1 MRVATIPVRRLY
13 QQKLLGPKCKT
24 PEAAVEW
31 LGAVQSQDY
40 PAAKWALGLRVK
52 NATDALVETAFN
64 EGRFLRTHVMR
75 PTWHFIMPENVTW
88 MQEVTS
94 SRVRA
99 ILASYDRKLE
109 ITPELRKKTNKILEE
124 VLSGKNY
131 KTRTELAD
139 EFEKHKIMARGQ
151 RLGHLMAHPELDA
164 LICSGPRRGKQF
176 TYALVAERAPKQK
189 RFSRD
194 EGLATL
200 ATWYIRSHGP
210 AQVKDLAWWAGLT
223 IKDAAYAVD
232 NIKATLHSEVI
243 EDRTYWF
250 VPGAPIETLTKPA
263 AFLLSIFDEFTIAY
277 KDRQDIGD
285 ERIAEKL
292 LSMGNALTAVVVLNG
307 RIVGTWKR
315 SIRKKDVDVKLT
327 LHSSQNREEKHAIDE
342 AIHAYNAFLDLDSV

>member
-24 PEAAVEW
+24 PQAAVEW

-40 PAAKWALGLRVK
+40 AAAKWALGLRVT
-52 NATDALVETAFN
+52 NATDAMIENAFN

-75 PTWHFIMPENVTW
+75 PTWHFIMPENITW
-88 MQEVTS
+88 MQQVTS
-94 SRVRA
+94 SRVRS

-109 ITPELRKKTNKILEE
+109 ITPELRKKTNKILED
-124 VLSGKNY
+124 VLSDNNY

-139 EFEKHKIMARGQ
+139 EFEKHNIAARGQ

-189 RFSRD
+189 KLTRE
-194 EGLATL
+194 EGLTTL
-200 ATWYIRSHGP
+200 ATRYIRSHGP
-210 AQVKDLAWWAGLT
+210 AQIKDLAWWAGLT
-223 IKDAAYAVD
+223 IKDATIAIES
-232 NIKATLHSEVI
+232 IKSILDSEVV

-250 VPGAPIETLTKPA
+250 VPDAHIEVPTTPV
-263 AFLLSIFDEFTIAY
+263 AFLLSIYDEFTIAY
-277 KDRQDIGD
+277 KDRRDIGD

-292 LSMGNALTAVVVLNG
+292 LSMGNALTAVVILDG

-315 SIRKKDVDVKLT
+315 TIKKKDVDVTVT
-327 LHSSQNREEKHAIDE
+327 LHSSQTPVEKRAIDE